1 MLKQLENQHIMH
13 TYNRFDIVLD
23 HGEGCYVYDDTGK
36 KYLDMG
42 SGIAVNSLG
51 HSYPKLIESLECQL
65 HKLMH
70 TSNLYYTKPQV
81 EAATMLTKYSGF
93 KKVFFCN
100 SGAEA
105 NEAAIKIARKHG
117 INQSPTKTQIIS
129 MTGGFHGRTYG
140 ALTATAQEKYQ
151 APFKPMVPDFRY
163 VEYNNMEQLEEDIG
177 QDTCAVI
184 LEVIQGES
192 GIHVVDKLYIQ
203 EAAKLCHK
211 YNALFIVDEVQTGVG
226 RIGSL
231 FAYSQFDIVPDVITT
246 AKGLGAGL
254 PIGAVLVNEKAD
266 ILMPGDH
273 GTTFGGNLMATTA
286 AKVVIEELCERGLM
300 QQVQKVGSYLRESL
314 ESLKERKSQIIDV
327 RGMGLMMGVEL
338 AMPAREIIN
347 QCIEEGLLVIGAG
360 ENVIRFLP
368 PLIIEKQHVDEAV
381 VILEKVIEKHC

>member
-1 MLKQLENQHIMH
+1 MLKDLESQHVMH
-13 TYNRFDIVLD
+13 TYNRFDVVLD
-23 HGEGCYVYDDTGK
+23 RGEGCYIYDNYGK

-51 HSYPKLIESLECQL
+51 YSHPKLMKSLEGQL

-70 TSNLYYTKPQV
+70 TSNLYYTKPQI
-81 EAATMLTKYSGF
+81 ETAALLAKYSGF

-100 SGAEA
+100 SGTEA

-117 INQSPTKTQIIS
+117 VGQSPTKTQMIS

-151 APFKPMVPDFRY
+151 APFKPMVPGFNY
-163 VEYNNMEQLEEDIG
+163 VEYNNIEQLKQVITH
-177 QDTCAVI
+177 DTCGVI

-192 GIHVVDKLYIQ
+192 GIHVADKCYLQ
-203 EAAKLCHK
+203 EVMKLCHD
-211 YNALFIVDEVQTGVG
+211 YNALLIIDEVQTGVG
-226 RIGSL
+226 RTGSL
-231 FAYSQFDIVPDVITT
+231 FAYSQFDIEPDVITT

-254 PIGAVLVNEKAD
+254 PIGAVLVKEKAD
-266 ILMPGDH
+266 VLVPGDH

-286 AKVVIEELCERGLM
+286 AQVVVGELCGNNLL
-300 QQVQKVGSYLRESL
+300 QHVQEIGNY
-314 ESLKERKSQIIDV
+314 LKEKLECLKKRKNEVVDV
-327 RGMGLMMGVEL
+327 RGMGLMIGIEL
-338 AMPAREIIN
+338 SIPARYVIN

-381 VILEKVIEKHC
+381 TLLEKVIEQYS

>member
-1 MLKQLENQHIMH
+1 MLKDLESQHVMH
-13 TYNRFDIVLD
+13 TYNRFDVVLD
-23 HGEGCYVYDDTGK
+23 RGEGCYIYDNYGK

-51 HSYPKLIESLECQL
+51 YSHPKLMKSLEDQL

-70 TSNLYYTKPQV
+70 TSNLYYTKPQI
-81 EAATMLTKYSGF
+81 ETAALLAKYSGF

-100 SGAEA
+100 SGTEA

-117 INQSPTKTQIIS
+117 VSQSPTKTQMIS

-151 APFKPMVPDFRY
+151 APFKPMVPGFNY
-163 VEYNNMEQLEEDIG
+163 VEYNNIEQLKQVITH
-177 QDTCAVI
+177 DTCGVI

-192 GIHVVDKLYIQ
+192 GIHVADKCYLQ
-203 EAAKLCHK
+203 EVMKLCHD
-211 YNALFIVDEVQTGVG
+211 YNALIIIDEVQTGVG
-226 RIGSL
+226 RTGSL
-231 FAYSQFDIVPDVITT
+231 FAYSQFDIEPDVITT

-254 PIGAVLVNEKAD
+254 PIGAVLVKEKAD
-266 ILMPGDH
+266 VLVPGDH

-286 AKVVIEELCERGLM
+286 AQVVIGELCGNNLL
-300 QQVQKVGSYLRESL
+300 QHVQEIGNY
-314 ESLKERKSQIIDV
+314 LKEKLECLKKRKNEVVDV
-327 RGMGLMMGVEL
+327 RGMGLMIGIEL
-338 AMPAREIIN
+338 SIPARHVIN

-381 VILEKVIEKHC
+381 TLLEKVIEQYS